1 VSSFVET
8 ALPLMATENI
18 HKSKFFADTG
28 LDELKGKKIKKAVV
42 QGVQTEDL
50 RLLHTIRGNIFLL
63 NNIPK

>member
-1 VSSFVET
+1 
-8 ALPLMATENI
+8 MATENI
-18 HKSKFFADTG
+18 HKSKFFADTE